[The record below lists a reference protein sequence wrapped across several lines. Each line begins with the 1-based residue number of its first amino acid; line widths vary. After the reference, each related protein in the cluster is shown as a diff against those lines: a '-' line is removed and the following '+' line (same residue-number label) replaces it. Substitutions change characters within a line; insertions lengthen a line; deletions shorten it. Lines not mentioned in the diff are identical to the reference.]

1 MIHITCSKKVNARAI
16 EIEIEIEKG
25 WGIGVFF
32 DESSLVL
39 MDGNV
44 HVSRAQS
51 TVVRAKFSRW
61 LGFGGCQCK
70 KINAKKDRQRPHL
83 GRRAAALLLS

>member
-1 MIHITCSKKVNARAI
+1 MVIFNGMCMYEEYVIHIACSKKVNARA
-16 EIEIEIEKG
+16 KSQSKSKSKSRRG

-51 TVVRAKFSRW
+51 V
-61 LGFGGCQCK
+61 
-70 KINAKKDRQRPHL
+70 N
-83 GRRAAALLLS
+83 RRSSQI